1 MFFSCCD
8 FVSVSG
14 LKKNTQ
20 DLMVFDSFM
29 GTTFKH
35 EIWPCI
41 SDERQ
46 NYLNFN
52 EKVVCR
58 LSVTD
63 STGDIN
69 TWSTS
74 QIDFST
80 QSECMDK
87 PFWGMI
93 NRETISRILP
103 RIWPLTVFWMLKNS
117 NFENSWIWW
126 PRQGVNEFS
135 RFECCKRSRVMCR
148 CAQMS

>member
-1 MFFSCCD
+1 MLWFLIRFRPEEKCSGFDGFSFLYGNHVQTWNLTVHFRWTSKLFE
-8 FVSVSG
+8 FVEM
-14 LKKNTQ
+14 L
-20 DLMVFDSFM
+20 
-29 GTTFKH
+29 
-35 EIWPCI
+35 
-41 SDERQ
+41 
-46 NYLNFN
+46 
-52 EKVVCR
+52 VCR

-63 STGDIN
+63 SRVGIN

-93 NRETISRILP
+93 NRETISRNLP
-103 RIWPLTVFWMLKNS
+103 RIWPLTVFWIFKNS

-126 PRQGVNEFS
+126 LRQGVNKIS
-135 RFECCKRSRVMCR
+135 RFEYCKRSRVMRR